1 MITPPSFPSWFRP
14 KAVLEAVDDAGGST
28 SFGHI
33 MAYLATK
40 HSSHTQVPSF
50 DIRVLLRTTLSV
62 LHQRGYLTCTCSGQP
77 PERHYTRRRRRHA
90 PATADI
96 DNDLLSY
103 YVGYKLGRGYGL
115 DDDGTAES
123 EGDAAAN
130 QLRRRFGNNDDNHP
144 VESEVADREVVYHPI
159 RYSICL
165 YFIYLCGVL
174 NKNNI
179 YINFFMCSDLTPDN
193 MKRQRSSS

>member
-1 MITPPSFPSWFRP
+1 MITPPIFPSWFRP
-14 KAVLEAVDDAGGST
+14 VAVLEAVDDAGGGST
-28 SFGHI
+28 TFGQI
-33 MAYLATK
+33 MATLATK
-40 HSSHTQVPSF
+40 HSSKHTQVPGF
-50 DIRVLLRTTLSV
+50 DSRVLLRATLSV
-62 LHQRGYLTCTCSGQP
+62 LHQRGYLLTCSSGQP
-77 PERHYTRRRRRHA
+77 PERHYTRRRRHA

-103 YVGYKLGRGYGL
+103 YVGYKLGRGHGL

-123 EGDAAAN
+123 EGDDAAN
-130 QLRRRFGNNDDNHP
+130 QLRRRFGNNDNHP

-179 YINFFMCSDLTPDN
+179 YINFFHV
-193 MKRQRSSS
+193 